1 MKNNKNR
8 GNVFHAGTSSEE
20 RLFLLTEI
28 AEKIGGTVVCG
39 DKKYPVY
46 ELSPLDMAAEFDLC
60 IIRTDDEALASL
72 NSDADAFVTDP
83 EHVLMLK
90 DGAHVVVTDDLELA
104 SSILTDL
111 FN

>member
-8 GNVFHAGTSSEE
+8 GNVSHAEPSSEE
-20 RLFLLTEI
+20 KSFLLADI
-28 AEKIGGTVVCG
+28 AEKVGGIVVYG

-46 ELSPLDMAAEFDLC
+46 ELSPLNMAEEFDLC
-60 IIRTDDEALASL
+60 VIQTDEEALASL
-72 NSDADAFVTDP
+72 TSDADAFVTDP

-90 DGAHVVVTDDLELA
+90 EGSHVVVTNDVELA